1 MFQGETLDSIA
12 NGIAW
17 VVLVIAPIIG
27 ITVFWL
33 VHVMPEKIAHKKKHP
48 QTHAIHCLCLLSLC
62 FGGLLWPIAWL
73 WAYTKP
79 VMHKL
84 AYGTDVDE
92 SLGHLAEEVKDE
104 QSEIE
109 RLRARIAELEGKR
122 HSRRQG
128 VMELILL
135 IIYSVIVWL
144 IFFKFKWLP
153 WNITSQ
159 VIVVTIPVVALT
171 ILILFMNIVAPSA
184 GEVRAQ
190 NYVIPIV
197 PRVTG
202 QVTEVPIEPNRPI
215 KKGDVLFKIDPVP
228 FEAAEAAAEA
238 TLQGLKD
245 QLNNAVA
252 KKASL
257 TPRIDLAK
265 KRVEQ
270 FTALAATGAGKR
282 ADLEQAQSDLGNL
295 ESEFLAADATEQQSK
310 AQIVKSEADLRSA
323 KFDLEGTTH
332 LAPANG
338 RVVNLALRPGVRA
351 TQFAT
356 MPVMSFV
363 EEDDPWVLAFFHQN
377 ELRYVEP
384 GNEAEIFMEMY
395 PGRIIKCKVDSILW
409 ATAQG
414 QMPISGN
421 LAITLPNAPPEARIA
436 VRLLLDG
443 KDKGLFLAAGARGHG
458 AIFTEHGKII
468 HIIRKVFVRVSAKMD
483 WFVWKLH

>member
-1 MFQGETLDSIA
+1 
-12 NGIAW
+12 
-17 VVLVIAPIIG
+17 
-27 ITVFWL
+27 
-33 VHVMPEKIAHKKKHP
+33 
-48 QTHAIHCLCLLSLC
+48 
-62 FGGLLWPIAWL
+62 
-73 WAYTKP
+73 
-79 VMHKL
+79 
-84 AYGTDVDE
+84 
-92 SLGHLAEEVKDE
+92 
-104 QSEIE
+104 
-109 RLRARIAELEGKR
+109 
-122 HSRRQG
+122 
-128 VMELILL
+128 MELILL

-159 VIVVTIPVVALT
+159 VIVVTIPVIALT
-171 ILILFMNIVAPSA
+171 TLILFMNIVAPSSHD
-184 GEVRAQ
+184 VRAM

-197 PRVTG
+197 PRITG

-228 FEAAEAAAEA
+228 FEAAVNSAEA

-252 KKASL
+252 KKAAL

-310 AQIVKSEADLRSA
+310 AQIIKSEADLRSA
-323 KFDLEGTTH
+323 KYDLEGTTH

-356 MPVMSFV
+356 MPVMSFI
-363 EEDDPWVLAFFHQN
+363 EEDDPWLLAFYDQN

-384 GNEAEIFMEMY
+384 GDEAEIFMQMY

-421 LAITLPNAPPEARIA
+421 LATTLPNALPESRIA

-458 AIFTEHGKII
+458 AIYTEHVKFL
-468 HIIRKVFVRVSAKMD
+468 HIIRKVFVRVSAKLD
-483 WFVWKLH
+483 WFVAKLH